1 MRLILRQYDQITV
14 GFQVFDHINVAY
26 EYGKT
31 VNAARGFEK
40 NSIFI
45 TLPQPHSLSHKTE
58 FTLFGKMERCVKALE
73 IKRRSSFEVLY
84 SFLFF
89 CVSPLCLS
97 LSLVVKSILCFRNNS
112 EVVSP

>member
-84 SFLFF
+84 SILLFL
-89 CVSPLCLS
+89 CVSS
-97 LSLVVKSILCFRNNS
+97 LPVIVIVMIITIDGYVSTSLT
-112 EVVSP
+112 